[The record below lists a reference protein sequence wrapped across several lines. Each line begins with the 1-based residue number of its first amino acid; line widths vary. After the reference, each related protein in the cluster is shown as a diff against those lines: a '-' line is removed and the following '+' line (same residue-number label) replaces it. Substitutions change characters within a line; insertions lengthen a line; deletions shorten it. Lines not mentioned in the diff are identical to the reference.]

1 MGVIFLNTRF
11 SLILPSARR
20 RAGMTLA
27 ACAALA
33 LGACSAPQKQ
43 PAPPAPPAV
52 AAPQPAPPQPQAP
65 AQAQQ
70 QAAVQALLERSDAT
84 LRMIDEDRMDAV
96 WASLA
101 PFVAGTRERGQFVAG
116 LRSVRGGLG
125 TVNGRS
131 RAGVQGV
138 RVGPESKMPP
148 PGQYANVEYL
158 SQLANGRKVIEK
170 LSFRQEQDGWRFVGY
185 EARNAQ

>member
-1 MGVIFLNTRF
+1 
-11 SLILPSARR
+11 
-20 RAGMTLA
+20 MTLA

-43 PAPPAPPAV
+43 PAPPAPPAI
-52 AAPQPAPPQPQAP
+52 AAQQQQPQQQQAP
-65 AQAQQ
+65 AQAQQQ

-101 PFVAGTRERGQFVAG
+101 PFVAGMRERGQFVAG

-125 TVNGRS
+125 TVSGRS

-185 EARNAQ
+185 ETRNAP